1 MAKKK
6 TITIGARQTPKISP
20 RARFAETDKEL
31 HNLHLQT
38 FSNYITQKG
47 HSFEERRTLKRY
59 FKIWITPDNIRAV
72 IHVGVNSIYYHLI
85 EGRMK
90 ELMPRKE
97 AKVISFIQR
106 NKK

>member
-6 TITIGARQTPKISP
+6 TITVGARQTPKISP
-20 RARFAETDKEL
+20 KARFAETDQEL

-38 FSNYITQKG
+38 FSNFITQKG
-47 HSFEERRTLKRY
+47 HSPEERRILKKY
-59 FKIWITPDNIRAV
+59 FKIWITPNNIRAV
-72 IHVGVNSIYYHLI
+72 IHVGVDSIYYHLLG
-85 EGRMK
+85 GRMG

-97 AKVISFIQR
+97 AKVISFIKR